1 MPSSHGTTIEPVA
14 IAVTGD
20 QQQERPA
27 AQDGHSQIVTPSTK
41 PEISQRILTEVEML
55 MREGLRRIANVHT
68 EMPQARHP
76 LQEAM
81 DLSEKQTMRT
91 LEYVDSGQAAVQE
104 IRSMRQGYIDQPLNR
119 IAEAF
124 SIILESQQG
133 QDLAGQRLKKAL
145 TLMNAVHERI
155 AAVLKDIPMDP
166 PLAGADDTEQKV
178 DASPAKD
185 FAQDD
190 VDALLME
197 LGI

>member
-1 MPSSHGTTIEPVA
+1 MPSSSS
-14 IAVTGD
+14 
-20 QQQERPA
+20 RKNA
-27 AQDGHSQIVTPSTK
+27 AK
-41 PEISQRILTEVEML
+41 PELQEGSPQTVSLSATPQRLLTEVDLL
-55 MREGLRRIANVHT
+55 MREGLRRIADVQT
-68 EMPQARHP
+68 DLPQARHP
-76 LQEAM
+76 LVEALE
-81 DLSEKQTMRT
+81 LSEKQTLRT
-91 LEYVDSGQAAVQE
+91 LEYVELGRAAVE
-104 IRSMRQGYIDQPLNR
+104 DIRHTSNGYIDAPLDR